1 MAIDKEG
8 QDTNACSG
16 VVARWRLTEN
26 QFPGYQDEFHTH
38 NPAGSV
44 NCQELPPAT
53 IFFPVFTKRRYSPA
67 GRTMPL
73 SSFLFQLI
81 IFSPDS

>member
-1 MAIDKEG
+1 MKGQVTAIEKEG

-38 NPAGSV
+38 NPAGS
-44 NCQELPPAT
+44 E
-53 IFFPVFTKRRYSPA
+53 
-67 GRTMPL
+67 
-73 SSFLFQLI
+73 
-81 IFSPDS
+81 

>member
-38 NPAGSV
+38 NPARPV
-44 NCQELPPAT
+44 NCQESPPLHFT
-53 IFFPVFTKRRYSPA
+53 IILEAK
-67 GRTMPL
+67 
-73 SSFLFQLI
+73 
-81 IFSPDS
+81 